1 MKIRFGAMAAGA
13 GAGALNGLFGAGG
26 GMVLAPLLG
35 LCTDLKEEQI
45 FPCSVVILLPICILS
60 LLFADGWA
68 TFSFVQALPYL
79 LGSLLGGICAGLWGK
94 KIPVLWLH
102 RVLGILILWG
112 GIRYLC

>member
-45 FPCSVVILLPICILS
+45 FPCSVVILLPICIVS

-68 TFSFVQALPYL
+68 AFSFVQALPYL
-79 LGSLLGGICAGLWGK
+79 LGSLLGGICAGRWGK
-94 KIPVLWLH
+94 KIPGLWLH